1 MRKISVISFCSS
13 VLLAF
18 AIQVPYVGAFESYND
33 PDRHSDGYCSSLS
46 CHPGFTEGPDD
57 VTHFIHTGGDYP
69 VTDNCALCHT
79 DSDDDNPMTSW
90 SSYNKNNGYGC
101 SGCHGR
107 DYGERIGR
115 DFCDY
120 PIDDKPKASAWG
132 LRKVHERKGISSC
145 FNCHGEMDPLPENVS
160 PPYYVDS
167 DAGVILMDPC
177 SDGLDNDGDGLYD
190 SIDSD
195 CGPLLKAQAV
205 SNVNP

>member
-1 MRKISVISFCSS
+1 MKKISVISSCSS
-13 VLLAF
+13 ILLAF
-18 AIQVPYVGAFESYND
+18 AIWVPYVGAYESYND
-33 PDRHSDGYCSSLS
+33 PDTHSDGFCSSLS
-46 CHPGFTEGPDD
+46 CHPGFIDGPSD
-57 VTHFIHTGGDYP
+57 VTHAVHTGGDNP
-69 VTDNCALCHT
+69 ITENCTLCHT

-90 SSYNKNNGYGC
+90 SSYNENNGYGC

-107 DYGERIGR
+107 DYGENIGR
-115 DFCDY
+115 NFCNY

-132 LRKVHERKGISSC
+132 LRRVHERKGVTSC
-145 FNCHGEMDPLPENVS
+145 FNCHGDMDPLPENVS

-167 DAGVILMDPC
+167 DAGVNLMDSC

-195 CGPLLKAQAV
+195 CGALLNAHAV